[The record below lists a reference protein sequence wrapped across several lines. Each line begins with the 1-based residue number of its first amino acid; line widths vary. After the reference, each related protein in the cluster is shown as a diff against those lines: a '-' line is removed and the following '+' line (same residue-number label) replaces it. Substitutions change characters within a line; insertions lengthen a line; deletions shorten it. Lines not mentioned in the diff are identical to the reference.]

1 MMKKVRGDSNSTLA
15 GAKLAALFFRLEADK
30 FMLRSAARRTE
41 LSHNKGFRP
50 ISHSTYTA

>member
-15 GAKLAALFFRLEADK
+15 GAKLAALFSRLESDK

-41 LSHNKGFRP
+41 LSHNKGFKP
-50 ISHSTYTA
+50 ISQST